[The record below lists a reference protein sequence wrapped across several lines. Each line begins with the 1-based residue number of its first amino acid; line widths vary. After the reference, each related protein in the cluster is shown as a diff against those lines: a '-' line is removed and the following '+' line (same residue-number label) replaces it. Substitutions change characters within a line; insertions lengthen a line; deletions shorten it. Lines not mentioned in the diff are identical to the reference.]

1 MTPKATKSTHK
12 TTKHKFRAV
21 KASASGS
28 AAPQT
33 MRIPIT
39 NIYDGSDYSAAI
51 RIGSNGVP
59 ANVILDTGSS
69 TLAVVPSVYDGTKD
83 TAMEPTSY
91 AQEVLYGTGGWI
103 GPIVTTTLSFGDT
116 SSDELTLPSAPIA
129 IAVSQAPNNF
139 TGVDGI
145 MGLAYDSLNTAFDL
159 KAYLTGQKVN
169 PPVTFPW
176 PFPAGN
182 FANASTQLNNIT
194 KGMQPVN
201 IEPYFT
207 DLEAQGLTANKFAFY
222 TLRSWVRCA
231 SNNKSAIA
239 ADPWNQGI
247 FILGG
252 GDDGSE
258 EGVLYTGD
266 FLDVDVLHDVYYN
279 VNLISVQVGNR
290 PAVKA
295 KPLQPQYA
303 GAASNCIVDS
313 GTSALVLSN
322 DVFEAILA
330 ALEKINVKFVGTIRH
345 AAQKGISSTLLNL
358 AEWPDITFNVTGAN
372 GGSVALTCSP
382 QTYWQEDFPSPGI
395 SQFQISAA
403 GTSDPVNQSILG
415 LPLFNN
421 YYTVF
426 DRSQGAGNG
435 VVRFAPIKLPTT

>member
-1 MTPKATKSTHK
+1 MTPKTRKPAHK
-12 TTKHKFRAV
+12 AKKNSVRA
-21 KASASGS
+21 AQSSSSGNG
-28 AAPQT
+28 APKT
-33 MRIPIT
+33 IRIPIT
-39 NIYDGSDYSAAI
+39 NVFDGSDYSAAI

-69 TLAVVPSVYDGTKD
+69 TLAVVPSVYAAAND
-83 TAMEPTSY
+83 TDMKPTSY
-91 AQEVLYGTGGWI
+91 AQQVLYGTGGWI
-103 GPIVTTTLSFGDT
+103 GPVVNTSLTFGDT
-116 SSDELTLPSAPIA
+116 EGNEVTLPSAPIA
-129 IAVSQAPNNF
+129 ITVAQAQNNF

-145 MGLAYDSLNTAFDL
+145 MGLAYDSLNTAYDL
-159 KAYLTGQKVN
+159 TAYLSGQKVN
-169 PPVTFPW
+169 PPVTLPW
-176 PFPAGN
+176 PFPSAN
-182 FANASTQLNNIT
+182 FTNASTQFNNLT
-194 KGMQPVN
+194 KSMKPDA

-207 DLEAQGLTANKFAFY
+207 ELEALGLVPNKFAFY

-258 EGVLYTGD
+258 QGALYTGN

-279 VNLISVQVGNR
+279 VNLISVQVAGT

-322 DVFEAILA
+322 DVFEAVLA
-330 ALEKINVKFVGTIRH
+330 ALQKLNPTFIGTIRH
-345 AAQKGISSTLLNL
+345 AAQHGISSTLLNL
-358 AEWPDITFNVTGAN
+358 AQWPTITFNVTGAN

-395 SQFQISAA
+395 AQFQISPA
-403 GTSDPVNQSILG
+403 GTNDPVNQSILG
-415 LPLFNN
+415 LPLMNN

-426 DRSQGAGNG
+426 DRSQGSGNG
-435 VVRFAPIKLPTT
+435 VVRFAAIKQPA